1 VVKILHHIKKIL
13 SRSGKNRMANNSAYF
28 NFIFVICWKT
38 ICCSGHEKLVV
49 FVGEQLL
56 YLLML

>member
-1 VVKILHHIKKIL
+1 VYDELQKDLIEEWQKIE
-13 SRSGKNRMANNSAYF
+13 
-28 NFIFVICWKT
+28 WKT

-56 YLLML
+56 YFLML